1 MDVAISAVASEFV
14 SRFISFLVNKYSYSS
29 HVRLEE
35 KVKRLQ
41 NLLMRV
47 HMVVE
52 EADGRYIM
60 NSRMVMQLELL
71 SEAMYQGYHV
81 VDTFRYQSLE
91 DKGINEVCNSSVLP
105 FAIPLKRTRTIA
117 CTRKDKVVNLELDGA
132 LESMQSVV
140 DNMMEFVVLLGGCDR
155 MVRRPYDSYLYY
167 ENIMFGRHAERQT
180 LLNFLLQQ
188 NPPGDEPAILPII
201 GGRTVGKKTLV
212 AHVCRDERVRSR
224 FSSVLHLS
232 GENLLKILEHE
243 STILGE
249 MLVVVEF
256 ATNVDDNDWRT
267 FHSFVKRLAT
277 GSKVIII
284 SKLQRLARFGS
295 VKPIF
300 LNNLSFEEFSYLFK
314 TLAFGSANPKEHP
327 RLVPIAQEYA
337 KVLHMEESL
346 LIVNTFANV
355 LRNNLNV
362 RFWLCLFNKSRR
374 MIERNLSIY
383 GVDLKIHMEQGY
395 PLHLTDYALNPLR
408 AIPYSATVPRKK
420 ELPKV
425 TLGELLEDPSVRP
438 KGEFNLVTWE
448 SMIPPYNSSSY
459 FVPDWVQDTP
469 EGTPLSG
476 KKRRGLHV

>member
-1 MDVAISAVASEFV
+1 MDVAISALASEFV
-14 SRFISFLVNKYSYSS
+14 SRFISLLVNKYSYSS
-29 HVRLEE
+29 HVQLEE
-35 KVKRLQ
+35 KVERLQ

-47 HMVVE
+47 HMIVE

-60 NSRMVMQLELL
+60 NSRMVMQLQLL
-71 SEAMYQGYHV
+71 SEAMYQGYHA
-81 VDTFRYQSLE
+81 VDTFRYQGLE

-105 FAIPLKRTRTIA
+105 FAIPLKRPRTIA
-117 CTRKDKVVNLELDGA
+117 CTRKDNVVNLELDGA

-188 NPPGDEPAILPII
+188 NPPGDELAVLPII

-212 AHVCRDERVRSR
+212 AHVCRDERVQSR
-224 FSSVLHLS
+224 FSLVLHLS

-256 ATNVDDNDWRT
+256 TTNVDDNDWRA
-267 FHSFVKRLAT
+267 FHSFVKRLAI

-284 SKLQRLARFGS
+284 SKLQRSARFGS

-300 LNNLSFEEFSYLFK
+300 LNNLSYEEFSYLFK

-327 RLVPIAQEYA
+327 RLVPIAQKYA

-362 RFWLCLFNKSRR
+362 RFWLSLFNKSRR

-383 GVDLKIHMEQGY
+383 GVNLKIHMEQGY
-395 PLHLTDYALNPLR
+395 PLDLTDYALNPLR

-425 TLGELLEDPSVRP
+425 TLEEILEDPSVRP

-448 SMIPPYNSSSY
+448 SRIPPYNSSSY

-469 EGTPLSG
+469 EGTPVSG
-476 KKRRGLHV
+476 RKRRGLHV